1 VEHNEGGRRRRG
13 GLLAAAA
20 GLAVLVALTGGAVIA
35 LGSSSSGSSTSA
47 SSSPSGASSPSGSAA
62 ASGAAE
68 AVTATPSAGSTTP
81 GRLSGQV
88 TKDGVH
94 SGDLRYFLLPVPA
107 GADDYDDPDGS
118 VLTADDIAVASADQ
132 AGTRGA
138 LTTYGFRAGAYRTYL
153 TADGATEVTVKLA
166 RFASPDQAAAYYGS
180 LAPEGTAL
188 TLGSSHPARGYRLS
202 SGSAESSD
210 AELAVSYQGDVQIT
224 VTVTGDQAPAD
235 TLLRDL
241 VDAQF
246 QRLATTR

>member
-1 VEHNEGGRRRRG
+1 MEHNDGGRRRRG
-13 GLLAAAA
+13 GSLAAAA

-35 LGSSSSGSSTSA
+35 LGSSSSS
-47 SSSPSGASSPSGSAA
+47 SSSPSGAAATASSSPSEAA
-62 ASGAAE
+62 V
-68 AVTATPSAGSTTP
+68 AVTVSPSDGPTTP
-81 GRLSGQV
+81 GHLSGQV

-118 VLTADDIAVASADQ
+118 VLTTDDIAVAAADQ

-166 RFASPDQAAAYYGS
+166 RFAGPDQAAAYYAS
-180 LAPEGTAL
+180 LSPQGTAL
-188 TLGSSHPARGYRLS
+188 SLGALHPARGYRLS

-224 VTVTGDQAPAD
+224 VTVTGDRTPAD
-235 TLLRDL
+235 TLLRDF